1 MTREPLNMKI
11 VYFEHYLIPTRK
23 MLVKGDTYTMPEEL
37 KYWDRKG
44 QFETDNPITQILEE
58 KKIMEVSE
66 ELLTDLLGKITPEAS
81 LCRGRN
87 MDYLGDD
94 KHLLEHE
101 DGHIRI
107 DCWCEPELRHLD
119 GDNYL
124 LHKDKDGNTIESEV
138 KN

>member
-1 MTREPLNMKI
+1 
-11 VYFEHYLIPTRK
+11 
-23 MLVKGDTYTMPEEL
+23 
-37 KYWDRKG
+37 
-44 QFETDNPITQILEE
+44 
-58 KKIMEVSE
+58 ME
-66 ELLTDLLGKITPEAS
+66 
-81 LCRGRN
+81 
-87 MDYLGDD
+87 YLGDD